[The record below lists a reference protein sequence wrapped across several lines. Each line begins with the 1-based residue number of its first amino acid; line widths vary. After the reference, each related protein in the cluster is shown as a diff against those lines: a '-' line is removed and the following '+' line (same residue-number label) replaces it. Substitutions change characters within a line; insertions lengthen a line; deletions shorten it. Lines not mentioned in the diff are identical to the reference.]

1 MDSDGFMLVIIAIY
15 AGIISGVLKAK
26 EADLQSPKTTRPGKK
41 MPSPL
46 RRAWRT

>member
-1 MDSDGFMLVIIAIY
+1 MLVIIAIY

-26 EADLQSPKTTRPGKK
+26 EADLQSPKTTGLVKNAK
-41 MPSPL
+41 PL